1 MVGCAQAL
9 RLYPP
14 AFMITRYGEEAVT
27 IDGCP
32 MPQGYHSRLINLDMT
47 SVGVAR
53 WISAGMT
60 I

>member
-1 MVGCAQAL
+1 METDASGASMVGCAQAL

-32 MPQGYHSRLINLDMT
+32 MPQG
-47 SVGVAR
+47 
-53 WISAGMT
+53 
-60 I
+60 